1 MHLLSFAVSYN
12 LSIWNRMCAL
22 AFFCRLF
29 YPFNLEP
36 TVCTCFLLLSL
47 ITYLFGTY
55 IIRALLFFCFLFSAF
70 YLEPNVCA
78 RFILLSLLTFLFLT
92 KCVSSISIAVSSI
105 PFNWNRMCAL
115 ALFCLLRTVF
125 SPFYLEPNVCTPF
138 LLLSLLSFLF
148 WTECVRWLSFAFYF
162 HHSIWNRMCALHFYC
177 CLFYPFYF
185 EPNVCASFLL
195 PSLLNTLFK
204 TLWGLFGTSYAYTFL
219 QFFLNILKGT
229 STHIMVGLSFTIDS
243 KNLSF

>member
-1 MHLLSFAVSYN
+1 MAHVRACAVFYHLFK
-12 LSIWNRMCAL
+12 LSIWKLVFAS
-22 AFFCRLF
+22 AFFSHLF
-29 YPFNLEP
+29 KTLYLEP
-36 TVCTCFLLLSL
+36 NVCTCFLLLSL

-125 SPFYLEPNVCTPF
+125 SPFYLEPNVCAPF

-148 WTECVRWLSFAFYF
+148 
-162 HHSIWNRMCALHFYC
+162 
-177 CLFYPFYF
+177 
-185 EPNVCASFLL
+185 
-195 PSLLNTLFK
+195 
-204 TLWGLFGTSYAYTFL
+204 
-219 QFFLNILKGT
+219 
-229 STHIMVGLSFTIDS
+229 
-243 KNLSF
+243 